1 MFLYG
6 DYRDYVGCEPMKK
19 IHGWFIIFT
28 GYVFSLLA
36 IAILIAYLESF
47 LHIIN
52 ANPYV
57 ILMFIC
63 SLALNLIGAYVIH
76 RSED

>member
-1 MFLYG
+1 
-6 DYRDYVGCEPMKK
+6 MKK
-19 IHGWFIIFT
+19 IHGWFIIFI

-36 IAILIAYLESF
+36 IAILISYLETFMS
-47 LHIIN
+47 IID

-57 ILMFIC
+57 ILMFLS

-76 RSED
+76 RCKD